1 MALLLTAQQGRQ
13 LSAADLAGPLME
25 MARWQG
31 TSGVSL
37 LLAPDG
43 RRKGHPSIDL
53 EPERRQLVDLVP
65 TSAEAEAGEGEP
77 SRTLTC
83 PLLNLTP
90 GAFIVW
96 S

>member
-1 MALLLTAQQGRQ
+1 
-13 LSAADLAGPLME
+13 
-25 MARWQG
+25 
-31 TSGVSL
+31 VKL
-37 LLAPDG
+37 LLAPDA

-53 EPERRQLVDLVP
+53 EPERRQLADLVP
-65 TSAEAEAGEGEP
+65 PGAEAGGEEP
-77 SRTLTC
+77 ARTLTC

>member
-1 MALLLTAQQGRQ
+1 
-13 LSAADLAGPLME
+13 ME

-31 TSGVSL
+31 TDGVHL
-37 LLAPDG
+37 LLAPDA

-53 EPERRQLVDLVP
+53 EPERRLLSDLVP
-65 TSAEAEAGEGEP
+65 RPPEVEP
-77 SRTLTC
+77 GNGGPAPTLAC

>member
-1 MALLLTAQQGRQ
+1 
-13 LSAADLAGPLME
+13 
-25 MARWQG
+25 
-31 TSGVSL
+31 VKL
-37 LLAPDG
+37 LLAPDA

-53 EPERRQLVDLVP
+53 EPERRQLADLVP
-65 TSAEAEAGEGEP
+65 AAATVAPGGADAGDGEP
-77 SRTLTC
+77 GRTLTC